1 MYLHCRLSDWNT
13 NLVYDKEV
21 FIQRIKYVSKRGL
34 VDLYDNQTHL
44 SEENSSPP
52 VSSICKRLRE
62 AQTIQ
67 KELTEGKVYEEL
79 ANQRGVSVPHLK
91 KVVKLLNLP
100 SEKRRT
106 SIQSLLIKSLVQR
119 TLRHYTDTV

>member
-1 MYLHCRLSDWNT
+1 M
-13 NLVYDKEV
+13 VYDKEI

-67 KELTEGKVYEEL
+67 KELTEGRAYEEL
-79 ANQRGVSVPHLK
+79 ATQRGASIPYLK

-100 SEKRRT
+100 GKKRR
-106 SIQSLLIKSLVQR
+106 LIEQDNPSSK
-119 TLRHYTDTV
+119 